1 MSSKLKLMLTIISVL
16 AITIVVI
23 VLIKIWADKDLQQRK
38 IDDRELAVKVLNGC
52 GVPGLARDYEAY
64 LKEKYVG
71 FENTFFKFSEPS
83 NTRKYIYNKSVLVVS
98 QELDKR
104 FSPNNL
110 DVLIERT
117 GIENWTY
124 AIDKVELPDYQ
135 FLIIV
140 GRDFQNIMK

>member
-1 MSSKLKLMLTIISVL
+1 MKLILAIISAVT
-16 AITIVVI
+16 ITFVVI
-23 VLIKIWADKDLQQRK
+23 VFITIWSDRGSQQSKIE
-38 IDDRELAVKVLNGC
+38 DRELAVKILNGC
-52 GVPGLARDYEAY
+52 GVPGLARDYETY
-64 LKEKYVG
+64 LKEKFEGY
-71 FENTFFKFSEPS
+71 ENTFFKFSEPS

-98 QELDKR
+98 QELDKTV
-104 FSPNNL
+104 SPNNL
-110 DVLIERT
+110 EVLIERT

>member
-1 MSSKLKLMLTIISVL
+1 MSLRLKIILGAIATSLVAAIVIISINFWL
-16 AITIVVI
+16 NSKTM
-23 VLIKIWADKDLQQRK
+23 DKE
-38 IDDRELAVKVLNGC
+38 IEDRELAVKILNGC

-64 LKEKYVG
+64 LKEKYGG

-83 NTRKYIYNKSVLVVS
+83 NTRKYIYNKSIIVVS
-98 QELDKR
+98 QELDLTDT
-104 FSPNNL
+104 PNNL
-110 DVLIERT
+110 EVLIDRT